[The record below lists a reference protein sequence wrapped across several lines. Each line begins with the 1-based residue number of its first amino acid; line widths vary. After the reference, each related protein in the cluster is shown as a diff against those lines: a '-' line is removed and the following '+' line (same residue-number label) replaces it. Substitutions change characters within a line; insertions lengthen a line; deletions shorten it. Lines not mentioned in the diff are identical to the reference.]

1 MTPPPSNPLAQPVI
15 PSEYGCTHPRNLP
28 SLRVLIADDHLVV
41 REGLRAIL
49 ETAPDLELVGE
60 AADGAEAVRLAGE
73 LEPDV
78 VLMDL
83 AMPNV
88 DGIEAIRQIR
98 TLYPEI
104 EVVILTTYDDDEYIV
119 RGLRAGARGYLLKDA
134 GRQVLFEAIRA
145 AARGESLLPPTVV
158 EKVVA
163 HLAEP
168 GPAKAGG
175 LTERERQV
183 LTLLAQGSAN
193 KQIAARLHITE
204 RTVKAHVTSI
214 FNKLGVNSRA
224 EAVAVALRRGLLPAE
239 SRP

>member
-1 MTPPPSNPLAQPVI
+1 MTSP
-15 PSEYGCTHPRNLP
+15 P
-28 SLRVLIADDHLVV
+28 SLRILIADDHLVV

-49 ETAPDLELVGE
+49 EAADDLTLVGE

-73 LEPDV
+73 LSPDV

-83 AMPNV
+83 RMPGV
-88 DGIEAIRQIR
+88 DGIEAIRRIKAR
-98 TLYPEI
+98 YPAVEI
-104 EVVILTTYDDDEYIV
+104 VILTTYDDDAYIV

-145 AARGESLLPPTVV
+145 AARGESLLPPAVV

-168 GPAKAGG
+168 GPAWAGG
-175 LTERERQV
+175 LSEREREV
-183 LTLLAQGSAN
+183 LELLAAGAAN
-193 KQIAARLHITE
+193 KEIAAHLHISE
-204 RTVKAHVTSI
+204 RTVKAHVTGI

-224 EAVAVALRRGLLPAE
+224 EAVAVALRSGLLPVE
-239 SRP
+239 PPGPV